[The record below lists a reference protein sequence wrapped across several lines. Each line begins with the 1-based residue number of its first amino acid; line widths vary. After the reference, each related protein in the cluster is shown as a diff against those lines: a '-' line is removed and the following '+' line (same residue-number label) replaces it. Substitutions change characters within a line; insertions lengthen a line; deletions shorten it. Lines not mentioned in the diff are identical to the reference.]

1 MSQKIKVLNF
11 VVGKEA
17 ELIEIDNNYVE
28 LQELVDG
35 YIQVV
40 PISENLCIICNE
52 LGKLENLPYQEKYRI
67 HGNFIVA
74 QTYKDMLVSMNE
86 SSIDKI
92 IKEMQNL
99 TSILI

>member
-11 VVGKEA
+11 AVGKEA
-17 ELIEIDNNYVE
+17 ELIEIDNNYIE
-28 LQELVDG
+28 LQNLVDG

-86 SSIDKI
+86 GSIDKI